1 MESGKPDDPL
11 APARGLSLD
20 GLLDLLSE
28 LDGAEEA
35 AVVREALT
43 AGVPPAMV
51 LDELQNEVE
60 RRLLRTRRFYD
71 EWT

>member
-1 MESGKPDDPL
+1 MPPDDPL
-11 APARGLSLD
+11 APARGLGLD
-20 GLLDLLSE
+20 GLLSLLAQLE
-28 LDGAEEA
+28 GAEEA
-35 AVVREALT
+35 AVVRGALE
-43 AGVPPAMV
+43 AGVSPAMV